1 MDRNTDRQLNWAI
14 LGTGVVANEMA
25 QALSNVGKKVYAVGN
40 RTHEKAVSFA
50 EKYEIEKVYDDFHEM
65 FHDEEVDVIYITTPH
80 NTHIDFMVEALSN
93 GKHILCE
100 KAITLNSRELEKAV
114 NLAKENN
121 VVLAEAMTIYHMPLH
136 KKLRRMVAEGTI
148 GEVGMIQ
155 INFGSFKEYSM
166 ENRFFNPKLAGGALL
181 DIGVYAISLARCY
194 MKSKPNQVVSI
205 MKKAPSGVDEISGIV
220 MQNEE
225 GQMVVI
231 SLSLHTKQPKR
242 CNICGENG
250 YIEILDYPRA
260 EEAKI
265 VYTESGKTEIIKEG
279 EMSRALQYEMED
291 MEKAILGNDE
301 DILLNYTE
309 DVMQIMTDLRKEW
322 EMYYPEETE
331 KEQ

>member
-1 MDRNTDRQLNWAI
+1 
-14 LGTGVVANEMA
+14 
-25 QALSNVGKKVYAVGN
+25 
-40 RTHEKAVSFA
+40 
-50 EKYEIEKVYDDFHEM
+50 
-65 FHDEEVDVIYITTPH
+65 
-80 NTHIDFMVEALSN
+80 
-93 GKHILCE
+93 
-100 KAITLNSRELEKAV
+100 
-114 NLAKENN
+114 
-121 VVLAEAMTIYHMPLH
+121 
-136 KKLRRMVAEGTI
+136 
-148 GEVGMIQ
+148 
-155 INFGSFKEYSM
+155 
-166 ENRFFNPKLAGGALL
+166 
-181 DIGVYAISLARCY
+181 
-194 MKSKPNQVVSI
+194 
-205 MKKAPSGVDEISGIV
+205 

-250 YIEILDYPRA
+250 YIEIVDYPRA

-322 EMYYPEETE
+322 EMYYPEETG
-331 KEQ
+331 KKY

>member
-1 MDRNTDRQLNWAI
+1 MDRRMNWAI

-25 QALSNVGKKVYAVGN
+25 QAIRNAGKKVYAVGN
-40 RTHEKAVSFA
+40 RTHEKAVAFA

-65 FHDEEVDVIYITTPH
+65 FHDDEVDVIYITTPH
-80 NTHIDFMVEALSN
+80 NTHIDFMTEALSN

-100 KAITLNSRELEKAV
+100 KAITLNSEELEKAIG
-114 NLAKENN
+114 LAKENN

-136 KKLRRMVAEGTI
+136 KKLRKMVEEGGI
-148 GEVGMIQ
+148 GEIGMIQ
-155 INFGSFKEYSM
+155 INFGSFKEYNM
-166 ENRFFNPKLAGGALL
+166 KNRFFNPKLAGGALL

-194 MKSKPNQVVSI
+194 LKSKPNQVVSI

-250 YIEILDYPRA
+250 YIEIVDYPRA

-322 EMYYPEETE
+322 EMYYPEETG
-331 KEQ
+331 KKY

>member
-1 MDRNTDRQLNWAI
+1 MDKTMKWAI

-25 QALSNVGKKVYAVGN
+25 QALRNAGKKVYAVGN
-40 RTHEKAVSFA
+40 RTHEKAVAFA

-80 NTHIDFMVEALSN
+80 NTHIDFMEEALSN
-93 GKHILCE
+93 GKHVLCE
-100 KAITLNSRELEKAV
+100 KAITLNSEELEKAV
-114 NLAKENN
+114 NLAKEKN

-136 KKLRRMVAEGTI
+136 KKLRKMVAEGTI

-155 INFGSFKEYSM
+155 INFGSFKEYNM

-194 MKSKPNQVVSI
+194 LKSKPNQVVSI

-250 YIEILDYPRA
+250 YIEIYDYPRA
-260 EEAKI
+260 DEAKI
-265 VYTESGKTEIIKEG
+265 VYTESGKTEVIKEG

-301 DILLNYTE
+301 DILLTYTE

-322 EMYYPEETE
+322 EMYYPEE
-331 KEQ
+331 KSNIAQM

>member
-1 MDRNTDRQLNWAI
+1 MDRAMNWAI

-25 QALSNVGKKVYAVGN
+25 QALRNAGKKAYAVGN
-40 RTHEKAVSFA
+40 RTHEKAVAFA

-65 FHDEEVDVIYITTPH
+65 FHDDEVDVIYITTPH
-80 NTHIDFMVEALSN
+80 NTHIDFMEEALSN
-93 GKHILCE
+93 GKHVLCE
-100 KAITLNSRELEKAV
+100 KAITLNSKELEKAV
-114 NLAKENN
+114 KLAKEKN

-136 KKLRRMVAEGTI
+136 KKLRKMVEEGTI

-155 INFGSFKEYSM
+155 INFGSFKEYNM

-194 MKSKPNQVVSI
+194 LKSKPNQVVSI

-250 YIEILDYPRA
+250 YIEIYDYPRA

-265 VYTESGKTEIIKEG
+265 VYTESGKTELIKEG

-291 MEKAILGNDE
+291 MEKAILGNE
-301 DILLNYTE
+301 EAILLSYTE
-309 DVMQIMTDLRKEW
+309 DVMKIMTDLREEW
-322 EMYYPEETE
+322 EMYYPEEKSKTA
-331 KEQ
+331 QM

>member
-1 MDRNTDRQLNWAI
+1 MKWAI

-25 QALSNVGKKVYAVGN
+25 QALRNAGKKVYAVGN
-40 RTHEKAVSFA
+40 RTHEKAVAFA

-80 NTHIDFMVEALSN
+80 NTHIDFMEEALSN
-93 GKHILCE
+93 GKHVLCE
-100 KAITLNSRELEKAV
+100 KAITLNSEELEKAV
-114 NLAKENN
+114 NLAKEKN

-136 KKLRRMVAEGTI
+136 KKLRKMVAEGTI

-155 INFGSFKEYSM
+155 INFGSFKEYNM

-194 MKSKPNQVVSI
+194 LKSKPNQVVSI

-250 YIEILDYPRA
+250 YIEIYDYPRA
-260 EEAKI
+260 DEAKI
-265 VYTESGKTEIIKEG
+265 VYTESGKTEVIKEG

-301 DILLNYTE
+301 DILLSYTE

-322 EMYYPEETE
+322 EMYYPEE
-331 KEQ
+331 KSNIAQM

>member
-1 MDRNTDRQLNWAI
+1 MDKTMNWAI

-25 QALSNVGKKVYAVGN
+25 QALRNAGKKVYAVGN
-40 RTHEKAVSFA
+40 RTYEKAVAFA
-50 EKYEIEKVYDDFHEM
+50 EKYEIGKVYDDFHEM
-65 FHDEEVDVIYITTPH
+65 FHDDEVDVIYITTPH
-80 NTHIDFMVEALSN
+80 NTHIDFMEEALSN
-93 GKHILCE
+93 GKHVLCE
-100 KAITLNSRELEKAV
+100 KAITLNSKELEKAV
-114 NLAKENN
+114 NLAKEKN

-136 KKLRRMVAEGTI
+136 KKLRKMVEEGTI

-155 INFGSFKEYSM
+155 INFGSFKEYNM

-194 MKSKPNQVVSI
+194 LKSKPNQVVSI

-250 YIEILDYPRA
+250 YIEIYDYPRA

-265 VYTESGKTEIIKEG
+265 VYTESGKTELIKEG

-291 MEKAILGNDE
+291 MEKAILGNEE
-301 DILLNYTE
+301 DILLSYTE
-309 DVMQIMTDLRKEW
+309 DVMQIMTDLREEW
-322 EMYYPEETE
+322 EMYYPEE
-331 KEQ
+331 KGKIAQI

>member
-1 MDRNTDRQLNWAI
+1 MDKTMKWAI

-25 QALSNVGKKVYAVGN
+25 QALRNAGKKVYAVGN
-40 RTHEKAVSFA
+40 RTHEKAVAFA

-80 NTHIDFMVEALSN
+80 NTHIDFMEEALSN
-93 GKHILCE
+93 GKHVLCE
-100 KAITLNSRELEKAV
+100 KAITLNSEELEKAV
-114 NLAKENN
+114 NLAKEKN

-136 KKLRRMVAEGTI
+136 KKLRKMVAEGTI

-155 INFGSFKEYSM
+155 INFGSFKEYNM

-194 MKSKPNQVVSI
+194 LKSKPNQVVSI

-220 MQNEE
+220 MQNKE

-250 YIEILDYPRA
+250 YIEIYDYPRA
-260 EEAKI
+260 DEAKI
-265 VYTESGKTEIIKEG
+265 VYTESGKTEVIKEG

-301 DILLNYTE
+301 DILLSYTE

-322 EMYYPEETE
+322 EMYYPEE
-331 KEQ
+331 KSNIAQM

>member
-1 MDRNTDRQLNWAI
+1 MKRTINWAV

-25 QALSNVGKKVYAVGN
+25 QALKSAGKKVYAVGN
-40 RTHEKAVSFA
+40 RTYEKAVDFA
-50 EKYEIEKVYDDFHEM
+50 KKYQIEKVYQDFHEI

-80 NTHIDFMVEALSN
+80 NTHVEFMMEALSN
-93 GKHILCE
+93 GKHVLCE
-100 KAITLNSRELEKAV
+100 KAITLNSKELEKVTALAEKK
-114 NLAKENN
+114 NL
-121 VVLAEAMTIYHMPLH
+121 VVAEAMTIYHMPIH
-136 KKLRRMVAEGTI
+136 KKLSRLVEEGTI
-148 GEVGMIQ
+148 GEIGMIQ
-155 INFGSFKEYSM
+155 INFGSFKEYDM

-181 DIGVYAISLARCY
+181 DIGVYAISLARFY
-194 MKSKPNQVVSI
+194 LKSKPEQVVSI

-250 YIEILDYPRA
+250 YIEIVDYPRA

-265 VYTESGKTEIIKEG
+265 VYVESGKTEILREG
-279 EMSRALQYEMED
+279 EMSRALQYEVED
-291 MEKAILGNDE
+291 MEKAILGNKE
-301 DILLNYTE
+301 DIYLNYTE

-322 EMYYPEETE
+322 EMYYPEEL
-331 KEQ
+331 

>member
-1 MDRNTDRQLNWAI
+1 MNRNVDKQMNWAI

-25 QALSNVGKKVYAVGN
+25 QALRNVGKKVYAVGN

-65 FHDEEVDVIYITTPH
+65 FHDDEVDIIYITTPH
-80 NTHIDFMVEALSN
+80 NTHIDFMTEALSN

-100 KAITLNSRELEKAV
+100 KAITLNSKELERAV
-114 NLAKENN
+114 SLAKEQN

-136 KKLRRMVAEGTI
+136 KKLRRMVQEGAI

-155 INFGSFKEYSM
+155 INFGSFKEYNM

-194 MKSKPNQVVSI
+194 MKSKPSQVVSI

-250 YIEILDYPRA
+250 YIEIMDYPRA

-265 VYTESGKTEIIKEG
+265 VYTESGKTEYIKEG

>member
-1 MDRNTDRQLNWAI
+1 MDRRMNWAI

-25 QALSNVGKKVYAVGN
+25 QAIRNAGKKVYAVGN
-40 RTHEKAVSFA
+40 RTHEKAVAFA

-65 FHDEEVDVIYITTPH
+65 FHDDEVDVIYITTPH
-80 NTHIDFMVEALSN
+80 NTHIDFMTEALSN

-100 KAITLNSRELEKAV
+100 KAITLNSEELEKAIG
-114 NLAKENN
+114 LAKENN

-136 KKLRRMVAEGTI
+136 KKLRKMVEEGGI
-148 GEVGMIQ
+148 GEIGMIQ
-155 INFGSFKEYSM
+155 INFGSFKEYNM
-166 ENRFFNPKLAGGALL
+166 KNRFFNPKLAGGALL

-194 MKSKPNQVVSI
+194 LKSKPNQVVSI

-250 YIEILDYPRA
+250 YIEIVDYPRA

-331 KEQ
+331 KKQ

>member
-1 MDRNTDRQLNWAI
+1 MERTINWAV

-25 QALSNVGKKVYAVGN
+25 QALKNAGKKVYAVGN
-40 RTHEKAVSFA
+40 RTHEKAVAFA
-50 EKYEIEKVYDDFHEM
+50 EKYGIEKVYDDFHEM
-65 FHDEEVDVIYITTPH
+65 FHDDAVEVIYITTPH
-80 NTHIDFMVEALSN
+80 NTHIEFMMEALAE
-93 GKHILCE
+93 GKHVLCE
-100 KAITLNSRELEKAV
+100 KAITLNSEELERAV
-114 NLAKENN
+114 TLAKEKNA
-121 VVLAEAMTIYHMPLH
+121 VLAEAMTIYHMPIH
-136 KKLRRMVAEGTI
+136 KKLRKMVEEGTI
-148 GEVGMIQ
+148 GDVGMIQ
-155 INFGSFKEYSM
+155 INFGSFKEYNM
-166 ENRFFNPKLAGGALL
+166 DNRFFNPKLAGGALL

-194 MKSKPNQVVSI
+194 LKSTPNQVVSI

-250 YIEILDYPRA
+250 YIEIMDYPRA

-265 VYTESGKTEIIKEG
+265 VYTETGKTEIIREG

-309 DVMQIMTDLRKEW
+309 DVMKIMTDLRKEW
-322 EMYYPEETE
+322 EMYYPEEM
-331 KEQ
+331 

>member
-1 MDRNTDRQLNWAI
+1 MDRAMNWAI

-25 QALSNVGKKVYAVGN
+25 QALRNAGKKVYAVGN
-40 RTHEKAVSFA
+40 RTHEKAVAFA

-65 FHDEEVDVIYITTPH
+65 FHDDEVDVIYITTPH
-80 NTHIDFMVEALSN
+80 NTHIAFMEEALSN
-93 GKHILCE
+93 GKHVLCE
-100 KAITLNSRELEKAV
+100 KAITLNSKELERAIDI
-114 NLAKENN
+114 AKEKN

-136 KKLRRMVAEGTI
+136 KKLRKMVEEGII

-155 INFGSFKEYSM
+155 INFGSFKEYNM
-166 ENRFFNPKLAGGALL
+166 ENRFFNPELAGGALL

-194 MKSKPNQVVSI
+194 LKSKPNQVVSI

-250 YIEILDYPRA
+250 YIEICDYPRA

-265 VYTESGKTEIIKEG
+265 VYTENGKTEVIKEG

-301 DILLNYTE
+301 DILISYTE

-322 EMYYPEETE
+322 EMYYPEEKGKTA
-331 KEQ
+331 

>member
-1 MDRNTDRQLNWAI
+1 MDRKINWAI

-25 QALSNVGKKVYAVGN
+25 QALKNAGKKIYAVGN
-40 RTHEKAVSFA
+40 RTYEKAVAFA
-50 EKYEIEKVYDDFHEM
+50 EKYEIEKVYNDFREM
-65 FHDEEVDVIYITTPH
+65 FQDEQVDVIYITTPH
-80 NTHIDFMVEALSN
+80 NTHIDFIMEALSN
-93 GKHILCE
+93 GKHVLCE
-100 KAITLNSRELEKAV
+100 KAITLNSEELEKATS
-114 NLAKENN
+114 LAKEKNL
-121 VVLAEAMTIYHMPLH
+121 VLAEAMTIYHMPIH
-136 KKLRRMVAEGTI
+136 KKLRKMVTEGAI
-148 GEVGMIQ
+148 GDIGMIQ
-155 INFGSFKEYSM
+155 INFGSFKEYDM
-166 ENRFFNPKLAGGALL
+166 NNRFFNPKLAGGALL

-194 MKSKPNQVVSI
+194 LKSKPNQVVSI

-220 MQNEE
+220 MQNKE

-250 YIEILDYPRA
+250 YIEIVDYPRA

-265 VYTESGKTEIIKEG
+265 VYTESSKTEIVKEG

-291 MEKAILGNDE
+291 MEKAIFGNEE

-322 EMYYPEETE
+322 EMYYPEEIGE
-331 KEQ
+331 K

>member
-1 MDRNTDRQLNWAI
+1 MDRAMNWAI

-25 QALSNVGKKVYAVGN
+25 QALRNAGKKAYAVGN
-40 RTHEKAVSFA
+40 RTHEKAVAFA

-65 FHDEEVDVIYITTPH
+65 FHDDEVDVIYITTPH
-80 NTHIDFMVEALSN
+80 NTHIDFMEEALSN
-93 GKHILCE
+93 GKHVLCE
-100 KAITLNSRELEKAV
+100 KAITLNSKELEKAV
-114 NLAKENN
+114 KLAKEKN

-136 KKLRRMVAEGTI
+136 KKLRKMVEEGTI

-155 INFGSFKEYSM
+155 INFGSFKEYNM

-194 MKSKPNQVVSI
+194 LKSKPNQVVSI

-250 YIEILDYPRA
+250 YIEIYDYPRA

-265 VYTESGKTEIIKEG
+265 VYTESGKTELIKEG

-291 MEKAILGNDE
+291 MEKAILGNEE
-301 DILLNYTE
+301 DILLSYTE
-309 DVMQIMTDLRKEW
+309 DVMKIMTDLREEW
-322 EMYYPEETE
+322 EMYYPEEKSKTA
-331 KEQ
+331 QM

>member
-1 MDRNTDRQLNWAI
+1 MERKINWAI

-25 QALSNVGKKVYAVGN
+25 QALKNTGKKIYAVGN
-40 RTHEKAVSFA
+40 RTYEKAVAFA
-50 EKYEIEKVYDDFHEM
+50 QKYEIEKVYDDFYEM
-65 FHDEEVDVIYITTPH
+65 FQDDEVDVIYLATPH
-80 NTHIDFMVEALSN
+80 NTHIDFIMEALSG
-93 GKHILCE
+93 GKHVLCE
-100 KAITLNSRELEKAV
+100 KAITLNSKELEKAV
-114 NLAKENN
+114 SLAKEKN

-136 KKLRRMVAEGTI
+136 KRLRKMVAGGSI

-155 INFGSFKEYSM
+155 INFGSVKEYNM
-166 ENRFFNPKLAGGALL
+166 DNRFFNPKLAGGALL

-194 MKSKPNQVVSI
+194 LKSKPNQVVSI

-250 YIEILDYPRA
+250 YIEIVDYPRA
-260 EEAKI
+260 DEAKI
-265 VYTESGKTEIIKEG
+265 VYTESGQTEIIKEG
-279 EMSRALQYEMED
+279 EMSRVLQYEMED
-291 MEKAILGNDE
+291 MEKAILGNEE

-322 EMYYPEETE
+322 EMYYPEEIN
-331 KEQ
+331 K

>member
-1 MDRNTDRQLNWAI
+1 MDKTMNWAI

-25 QALSNVGKKVYAVGN
+25 QALRNAGKKVYAVGN
-40 RTHEKAVSFA
+40 RTYEKAVAFA
-50 EKYEIEKVYDDFHEM
+50 EKYEIGKVYDDFHEM
-65 FHDEEVDVIYITTPH
+65 FHDDEVDVIYIATSH
-80 NTHIDFMVEALSN
+80 NTHIDFMEEALSN
-93 GKHILCE
+93 GKHVLCE
-100 KAITLNSRELEKAV
+100 KAITLNSKELEKAV
-114 NLAKENN
+114 NLAREKN

-136 KKLRRMVAEGTI
+136 KKLRKMVEEGTI

-155 INFGSFKEYSM
+155 INFGSFKEYNM

-194 MKSKPNQVVSI
+194 LKSKPNQVVSI

-231 SLSLHTKQPKR
+231 SLSLHIKQPKR

-250 YIEILDYPRA
+250 YIEIYDYPRA

-265 VYTESGKTEIIKEG
+265 VYTESGKTELIKEG

-291 MEKAILGNDE
+291 MEKAILGNEE
-301 DILLNYTE
+301 DILLSYTE
-309 DVMQIMTDLRKEW
+309 DVMQIMTDLREEW
-322 EMYYPEETE
+322 EMYYPEE
-331 KEQ
+331 KGKIAQI

>member
-1 MDRNTDRQLNWAI
+1 MDKTMNWAI

-25 QALSNVGKKVYAVGN
+25 QALRNAGKKVYAVGN
-40 RTHEKAVSFA
+40 RTYEKAVAFA
-50 EKYEIEKVYDDFHEM
+50 EKYEIGKVYDDFHEM
-65 FHDEEVDVIYITTPH
+65 FHDDEVDVIYITTPH
-80 NTHIDFMVEALSN
+80 NTHIDFMEEALSN
-93 GKHILCE
+93 GKHVLCE
-100 KAITLNSRELEKAV
+100 KAITLNSKELEKAV
-114 NLAKENN
+114 NLAKEKN

-136 KKLRRMVAEGTI
+136 KKLRKMVEEGTI

-155 INFGSFKEYSM
+155 INFGSFKEYNM

-194 MKSKPNQVVSI
+194 LKSKPNQVVSI

-250 YIEILDYPRA
+250 YIEIYDYPRA

-265 VYTESGKTEIIKEG
+265 VYTESGKTELIKEG

-291 MEKAILGNDE
+291 MEKAILGNEE
-301 DILLNYTE
+301 DILLSYTE
-309 DVMQIMTDLRKEW
+309 DVMQIMTDLREEW
-322 EMYYPEETE
+322 KMYYPEE
-331 KEQ
+331 KGKIAQI

>member
-1 MDRNTDRQLNWAI
+1 
-14 LGTGVVANEMA
+14 
-25 QALSNVGKKVYAVGN
+25 
-40 RTHEKAVSFA
+40 
-50 EKYEIEKVYDDFHEM
+50 
-65 FHDEEVDVIYITTPH
+65 
-80 NTHIDFMVEALSN
+80 
-93 GKHILCE
+93 
-100 KAITLNSRELEKAV
+100 
-114 NLAKENN
+114 
-121 VVLAEAMTIYHMPLH
+121 MPLH
-136 KKLRRMVAEGTI
+136 KKLRKMVAEGTI

-155 INFGSFKEYSM
+155 INFGSFKEYNM

-194 MKSKPNQVVSI
+194 LKSKPNQVVSI

-250 YIEILDYPRA
+250 YIEIYDYPRA
-260 EEAKI
+260 DEAKI
-265 VYTESGKTEIIKEG
+265 VYTESGKTEVIKEG

-301 DILLNYTE
+301 DILLTYTE

-322 EMYYPEETE
+322 EMYYPEE
-331 KEQ
+331 KSNIAQM